1 MNVPIKIKYEKD
13 YVQLEFILQESI
25 DSNPID
31 DVIVVRRYKY
41 DDFRNIAKEI
51 RINLNSFFDSGK

>member
-25 DSNPID
+25 NNNPID